1 MTHWCRDIS
10 RDEAVRAAEDGRE
23 GPLPTL
29 EECIERQKHA
39 AMTAGVKEG
48 FVKADGEWKRL
59 TDDELRQLL
68 VIPKTGLAS
77 SAVEPENKGDGMA
90 TNGLRTERVEIDLPP
105 SPEPSVA
112 RVTLEFSGRL
122 RAAPSQWPWDLI
134 LSGACVVRSQPGES
148 VRVVEEANFDDLAQ
162 VAMER
167 DAAIR
172 ERDAAKSDAEK
183 SAVLIKSQA
192 ENVAYF
198 RRDRDE
204 TRLRAEAAE
213 ARVAELE
220 SERDAAIRE
229 RDEFRRSFHW
239 SEEAGTRLVAER
251 DASRDDADGLRI
263 LVAELEA
270 ERDGLQVDVS
280 ALMDVG
286 HRLGSQVASLE
297 LQLESVACRAAT
309 AETALES
316 APPPA
321 SGWLTEEERD
331 FLDHH
336 RRECEGRASTFSEA
350 RAVPWCRRLKMI
362 DALLAR
368 STPPEVVRP
377 GTQVRYHRLS
387 VEEQRDDQWLAALA
401 AAGVTVEA
409 KQ

>member
-1 MTHWCRDIS
+1 MTHPWCHDIS

-172 ERDAAKSDAEK
+172 ERD
-183 SAVLIKSQA
+183 
-192 ENVAYF
+192 
-198 RRDRDE
+198 
-204 TRLRAEAAE
+204 
-213 ARVAELE
+213 
-220 SERDAAIRE
+220 
-229 RDEFRRSFHW
+229 EFRRSFHW

-251 DASRDDADGLRI
+251 DASHDDADGLRI

-331 FLDHH
+331 FFTKCRGIAEQVRKDWERL
-336 RRECEGRASTFSEA
+336 CSTHERDEA
-350 RAVPWCRRLKMI
+350 AETVKFL

-368 STPPEVVRP
+368 SSPPEVVRP

>member
-1 MTHWCRDIS
+1 MGT
-10 RDEAVRAAEDGRE
+10 
-23 GPLPTL
+23 
-29 EECIERQKHA
+29 
-39 AMTAGVKEG
+39 
-48 FVKADGEWKRL
+48 KADEQAADYRA
-59 TDDELRQLL
+59 EAIR
-68 VIPKTGLAS
+68 
-77 SAVEPENKGDGMA
+77 
-90 TNGLRTERVEIDLPP
+90 RTEIDLPP
-105 SPEPSVA
+105 TPEPSVT
-112 RVTLEFSGRL
+112 RVTLEFTGGH
-122 RAAPSQWPWDLI
+122 RAHPTQWPWDLI
-134 LSGACVVRSQPGES
+134 LSGACVVRREPGES
-148 VRVVEEANFDDLAQ
+148 VRVVEEPSPFSAACPIAGGTVKVNGKDMVTLTEFLRHTAKLTQ
-162 VAMER
+162 EAGVAKR
-167 DAAIR
+167 
-172 ERDAAKSDAEK
+172 
-183 SAVLIKSQA
+183 
-192 ENVAYF
+192 
-198 RRDRDE
+198 
-204 TRLRAEAAE
+204 
-213 ARVAELE
+213 
-220 SERDAAIRE
+220 ERDAAIRE

-251 DASRDDADGLRI
+251 DASHDDADGLRI

-401 AAGVTVEA
+401 AAGVAVKEGG
-409 KQ
+409 K